1 MIFVTNAED
10 LEKEA
15 SACITFNESKSHL
28 PAPLPLEAS
37 TPDNASAADSEK
49 MQESIEH
56 NNNAELQPELT
67 TMDPVSV
74 PGSIGI
80 LDFGEVDKQGS
91 TRSTSPQELD
101 VAAELRE
108 MQQTHASA
116 QEAADQ
122 PKLP

>member
-1 MIFVTNAED
+1 MTNAED

-80 LDFGEVDKQGS
+80 LDFGRLTTKAQLDQQVHRNWISLQSSGKCRKHTPAPKKLQ
-91 TRSTSPQELD
+91 TSPSCRN
-101 VAAELRE
+101 A
-108 MQQTHASA
+108 
-116 QEAADQ
+116 
-122 PKLP
+122 